1 MPPAGRAEG
10 IPQIYH
16 KNATIVEN
24 WEGILGQQHW
34 VFYGPT
40 LLTPSKSL
48 NIDCHNRTFQAKLW
62 WLKHPFYDTAH
73 RPIYN
78 IFFFQS
84 RVDVISRFCWRW
96 CGCSC
101 SLRNNNYNIP
111 KWAHYGPALLSG
123 DQGGPPC
130 QSNGSYFVKRWPQ
143 LRLAYDRRMCLHLL
157 GGEELRSFLVSLIMD
172 RILQA

>member
-78 IFFFQS
+78 IFFSRAVLTLLVVSVGDDAVAPAAWEIIIIIFQ
-84 RVDVISRFCWRW
+84 
-96 CGCSC
+96 
-101 SLRNNNYNIP
+101 
-111 KWAHYGPALLSG
+111 
-123 DQGGPPC
+123 
-130 QSNGSYFVKRWPQ
+130 NG
-143 LRLAYDRRMCLHLL
+143 H
-157 GGEELRSFLVSLIMD
+157 IMD
-172 RILQA
+172 LHCCLVIKVDHLASPTGHTLSKDGHNSGSPMIDECVSTYSEERSCEAS